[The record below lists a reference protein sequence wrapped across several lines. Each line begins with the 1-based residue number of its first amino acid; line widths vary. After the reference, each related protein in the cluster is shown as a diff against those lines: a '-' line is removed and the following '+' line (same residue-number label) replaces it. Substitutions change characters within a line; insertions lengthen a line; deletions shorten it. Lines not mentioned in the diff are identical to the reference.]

1 MDINGRPLVGNS
13 VLRIWRETR
22 LSHTIART
30 QSALWDTTPHPEPVT
45 EDPVDAAGIDHANQA
60 RIGLERFSEEMG
72 PDMLSEEEDEVDDF
86 SRED

>member
-1 MDINGRPLVGNS
+1 M
-13 VLRIWRETR
+13 
-22 LSHTIART
+22 ART

-45 EDPVDAAGIDHANQA
+45 EDPVDAAGIDHAYQDS

-72 PDMLSEEEDEVDDF
+72 PGMLSEEEDKFDDI